1 MFTKSNVAVT
11 GARLVLAFGEFEYL
25 PQCKICAATG
35 GLLLVYVIFMLPIP
49 GHHVTMCKDHF
60 IHKTWNKNNT
70 RVNWYQKGK
79 NQSGFTGARYSE
91 WQWHQLGHIQICTL
105 TQTDN
110 HTSIPPLCFLQVGF
124 PSCRP
129 TNSIK
134 ALKYMTLQCCQ
145 RTEGCR

>member
-79 NQSGFTGARYSE
+79 TSLDLLEQDIVSGSGISWAIY
-91 WQWHQLGHIQICTL
+91 
-105 TQTDN
+105 
-110 HTSIPPLCFLQVGF
+110 
-124 PSCRP
+124 
-129 TNSIK
+129 
-134 ALKYMTLQCCQ
+134 KYAP
-145 RTEGCR
+145 